1 MGKQKTSF
9 MVDSELWKEWTIFVV
24 NKTGSTRKLS
34 KELEKALREY
44 MARHGKGREDEGREE

>member
-9 MVDSELWKEWTIFVV
+9 MVDSQLWKEWTLFVV

-34 KELEKALREY
+34 EELEKALREY
-44 MARHGKGREDEGREE
+44 MDKHKIEKK